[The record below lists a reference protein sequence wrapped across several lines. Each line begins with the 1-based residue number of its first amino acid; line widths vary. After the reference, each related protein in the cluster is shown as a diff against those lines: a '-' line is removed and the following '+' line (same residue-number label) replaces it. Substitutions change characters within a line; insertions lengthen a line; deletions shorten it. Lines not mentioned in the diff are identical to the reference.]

1 MPRRSIEGGLVKFL
15 AAGCGLNEGS
25 PLENNVDDFSEIIYE
40 RSSASRN
47 RISDV
52 TLSARD
58 RRAAERVLLR
68 EGSRRS
74 IEGGLVKFLAVGCG
88 LNEVTPLANN
98 VDDFSE
104 IIYERSS
111 AARRNTLTTSHSL
124 PSTLCPYVASDK
136 PSLMHRG

>member
-1 MPRRSIEGGLVKFL
+1 M
-15 AAGCGLNEGS
+15 A
-25 PLENNVDDFSEIIYE
+25 NNVDDFSEIIYE
-40 RSSASRN
+40 RSSAARN

-52 TLSARD
+52 MLSARD

-68 EGSRRS
+68 LGPRRS
-74 IEGGLVKFLAVGCG
+74 IEGGLIKFLAAGCG

-111 AARRNTLTTSHSL
+111 AARRNTLTTSHWPL
-124 PSTLCPYVASDK
+124 STLCPYVASDE
-136 PSLMHRG
+136 PSLMHLGQISPSRSAQGRSLESSW